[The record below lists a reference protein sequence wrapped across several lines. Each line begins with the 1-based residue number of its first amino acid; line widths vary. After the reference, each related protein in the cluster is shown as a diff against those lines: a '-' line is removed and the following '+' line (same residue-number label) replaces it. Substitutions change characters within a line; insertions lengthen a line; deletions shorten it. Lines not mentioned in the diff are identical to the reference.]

1 MNQINDIQEWQKK
14 LAEFRHSVEIVHVW
28 KESGITTQGLNEL
41 FFIWTIKINTNFLL
55 ANADLL

>member
-1 MNQINDIQEWQKK
+1 MYYRLGMQRYMKQINDIREWQKK

-41 FFIWTIKINTNFLL
+41 FFYINY
-55 ANADLL
+55 